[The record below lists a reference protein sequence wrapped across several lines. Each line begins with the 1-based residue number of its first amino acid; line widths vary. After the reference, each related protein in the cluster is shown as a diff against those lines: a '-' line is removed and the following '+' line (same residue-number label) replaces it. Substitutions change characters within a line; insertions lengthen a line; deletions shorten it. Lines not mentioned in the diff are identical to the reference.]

1 MYLDLFSNGHIR
13 GPYDSIFSLMG
24 TQYHTDNLG
33 QYRIFSVCTCLVYRF
48 NFPIIMLV
56 IYWVNSKNI
65 LIEED

>member
-48 NFPIIMLV
+48 NFPIIML
-56 IYWVNSKNI
+56 
-65 LIEED
+65 E